1 MTSAVDI
8 GLLILRCA
16 VAAVC
21 LAHGVNHIF
30 GGGKIAGTGRWFD
43 SLGMKP
49 GIVHAWVASLTEIS
63 SGLLL
68 GLGFLTELGAAGLLG
83 TMVVAWVTNHAR
95 NGFFI
100 FRPGEGYEYVMI
112 LSACAVGLAGTGPGR
127 WSITSSAC
135 SIRPPG
141 GGSPPPAESAPVA
154 PRRCLCSAGD
164 PVLVLR
170 WLERHDVTE
179 RYVRTAAC
187 ASSVNTTSSS
197 ASTPALTGTCRL
209 RLSRTFA

>member
-30 GGGKIAGTGRWFD
+30 GGGKIAGTGRWFN

-49 GIVHAWVASLTEIS
+49 GIVHAWVASLTEIG

-68 GLGFLTELGAAGLLG
+68 GLGFLTVFGAAGLLG

-112 LSACAVGLAGTGPGR
+112 LAACAVGLAGTGPGR
-127 WSITSSAC
+127 WSVDHVLGLFD
-135 SIRPPG
+135 PPTWG
-141 GGSPPPAESAPVA
+141 WFA
-154 PRRCLCSAGD
+154 
-164 PVLVLR
+164 
-170 WLERHDVTE
+170 
-179 RYVRTAAC
+179 AAC
-187 ASSVNTTSSS
+187 GVGVGGAAALLALCWRPNARPEV
-197 ASTPALTGTCRL
+197 ARTP
-209 RLSRTFA
+209 

>member
-1 MTSAVDI
+1 MTSPVDA

-16 VAAVC
+16 AAAVC

-30 GGGKIAGTGRWFD
+30 GGGKIAGTGRWFN

-49 GIVHAWVASLTEIS
+49 GIVHAWVASLTEIG

-83 TMVVAWVTNHAR
+83 TMLVAWITNHAR

-112 LSACAVGLAGTGPGR
+112 LSAWREQDRAAGR
-127 WSITSSAC
+127 SITSSAC
-135 SIRPPG
+135 STRLPG
-141 GGSPPPAESAPVA
+141 SGSPPPAESASVA
-154 PRRCLCSAGD
+154 PQRCSPSAGGLM
-164 PVLVLR
+164 LVLR
-170 WLERHDVTE
+170 WLERHNVMIPEGPHET
-179 RYVRTAAC
+179 R
-187 ASSVNTTSSS
+187 
-197 ASTPALTGTCRL
+197 ASTLHRCAGGVRPMDHCERASVCE
-209 RLSRTFA
+209 